1 MRKIGFLL
9 IFVFVFINPVAA
21 SVEVAL
27 QGEPPVVIDEIYHRG
42 GLVYIPIDDLLPAVG
57 LDGAWDAVEHVYR
70 IKTVRGTATIS
81 PGSRFL
87 RIGEQFI
94 PLQEK
99 PRFIDNRL
107 RVTENFVLKHL
118 TSLTSAQL
126 LYRNLDPTTSRTTE
140 DDSALDRLFSFML
153 KKKKSDN
160 AAILRAVAIDPGH
173 GGYDP
178 GSIGLGGIK
187 EKDVTLAVA
196 LNLQKIVKMNLG
208 IPVHLSRDADYGLS
222 LEEHLKPATE
232 PEVDALLLLHAQSSF
247 TSDSSGIF
255 LYIRNDEE
263 SKGEGEG
270 ESLRLANALADA
282 LRAEGLLIQAIVEA
296 PLLPLGR
303 GDLPTVLIE
312 MGYLNHPEDSMLLSE
327 EEGQVRLATGLFNG
341 LSFFGKEGGKG
352 SIK

>member
-1 MRKIGFLL
+1 MHKIYFILML
-9 IFVFVFINPVAA
+9 AFVIVSPAVA
-21 SVEVAL
+21 SIEIAL
-27 QGEPPVVIDEIYHRG
+27 QGEPPVIIDEIYHRD

-57 LDGAWDAVEHVYR
+57 LDGAWDAVDHVYR
-70 IKTVRGTATIS
+70 IKSVRGAAIIS

-87 RIGEQFI
+87 RIGEQYI

-107 RVTENFVLKHL
+107 RVTESFVLKHL
-118 TSLTSAQL
+118 TSLAPDQI
-126 LYRNLDPTTSRTTE
+126 LYRNLDPTTHQTKN

-160 AAILRAVAIDPGH
+160 AAVLRAVAIDPGH
-173 GGYDP
+173 GGHDP
-178 GSIGLGGIK
+178 GSIGLDGLK

-222 LEEHLKPATE
+222 LQEHLKPATE
-232 PEVDALLLLHAQSSF
+232 PEVDALLLLHAQAAVASGP
-247 TSDSSGIF
+247 SGIY

-263 SKGEGEG
+263 SKGDG
-270 ESLRLANALADA
+270 ESLRLANALAAA
-282 LRAEGLLIQAIVEA
+282 LSDEGLEIQGVVEA

-312 MGYLNHPEDSMLLSE
+312 MGYLSHPEENLLLGG
-327 EEGQVRLATGLFNG
+327 EEGQVRLATGLFKG
-341 LSFFGKEGGKG
+341 LNIFGKEGVKG
-352 SIK
+352 LKR